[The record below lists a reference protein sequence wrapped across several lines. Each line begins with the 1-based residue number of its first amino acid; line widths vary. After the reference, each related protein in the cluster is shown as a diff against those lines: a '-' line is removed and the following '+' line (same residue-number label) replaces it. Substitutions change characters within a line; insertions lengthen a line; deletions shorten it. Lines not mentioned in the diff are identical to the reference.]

1 MKFKFLSKKVATAA
15 LFGSLVVSGALAGCS
30 SNSST
35 SSTNKESKTTI
46 TVWGM
51 GEEAKSLPKIAQAF
65 EKENPNIDVQIQALP
80 WDKAHDKLLTAVASK
95 QGPDVVQM
103 GTTWIPEFGS
113 ANALMDLSSVADK
126 YPEIAANNFYD
137 GSVET
142 TKYDNKVVGV
152 PWYIDTRVLY
162 YRTDLLKQVGYD
174 HAPKTWDELRDAA
187 KKLRARGGNN
197 YGISIDTNEQSLAFM
212 FARQNGS
219 KLLDGNK
226 PLFNQ
231 KEFVDAVKYMDNF
244 FKDDSAPK
252 NDLGVDIISAFK
264 GNGMIPMFIS
274 GPWMVK
280 LINDQAPDIKGN
292 WATAVLPAKENNI
305 SALGGSDLSIFQFT
319 KHKDAALKFVAYMS
333 KPETQLE
340 WMKLV
345 NALPANKKAWEDP
358 SLQNDP
364 MLKVFG
370 EQMKNAQPMPGITKF
385 ENIAQT
391 FLKSNEQIFRG
402 GADVQKT
409 MDDFNKKAEEIL
421 NKK

>member
-1 MKFKFLSKKVATAA
+1 MKFLNKKFATAA
-15 LFGSLVVSGALAGCS
+15 LLGSLVVSGALAGCS
-30 SNSST
+30 SSDSS
-35 SSTNKESKTTI
+35 SSSKNGQTTI

-51 GEEAKSLPKIAQAF
+51 GEEAKSLPKIAKEF
-65 EKENPNIDVQIQALP
+65 EKENPKIDVQVQALP

-103 GTTWIPEFGS
+103 GTTWIPEFASAGS
-113 ANALMDLSSVADK
+113 LMDLSSAADK
-126 YPEIAANNFYD
+126 YPELAADNFFD
-137 GSVET
+137 GSVQT

-162 YRTDLLKQVGYD
+162 YRTDLLKKVGYD
-174 HAPKTWDELRDAA
+174 HAPKTWEELSDAA
-187 KKLRARGGNN
+187 QKLKARGGNN
-197 YGISIDTNEQSLAFM
+197 YGISIDANEQSLSFM

-219 KLLDGNK
+219 KLIEGNK

-231 KEFVDAVKYMDNF
+231 KEFVDAVKYMDSF
-244 FKDDSAPK
+244 FKNGSAPK
-252 NDLGVDIISAFK
+252 NDLGLDAVAAFK
-264 GNGMIPMFIS
+264 GDGIVPMFIS

-280 LINDQAPDIKGN
+280 IINDQAPELKGK
-292 WATAVLPAKENNI
+292 WATAVLPAKKNNI
-305 SALGGSDLSIFQFT
+305 SALGGSNLSVFQYT

-340 WMKLV
+340 WLKLV
-345 NALPANKKAWEDP
+345 NAMPANKKAWEDP
-358 SLQNDP
+358 ALQNDP
-364 MLKVFG
+364 NLKVFG
-370 EQMKNAQPMPGITKF
+370 EQMKNSQPMPVIPQF

-409 MDDFNKKAEEIL
+409 MDDFNQKAAQILSKK
-421 NKK
+421 